1 MASMNYFLN
10 EQSSLALTHWTQIR
24 GGGQQHIFKIIKNW
38 VFFQTKWTKNSKER
52 HLKCESD
59 CVNNSCSNGS
69 TCIDGD
75 NSYTCACP
83 LTHTGKYWYIY
94 DHIFEDN
101 ANQHNLEMWQVL
113 LPWLLK
119 SWLVHIF
126 CVFLWNTQLLP
137 FTALYSIQHYVIKFV
152 TPLSTIFQLYC
163 QSLRNCIWVWWS

>member
-1 MASMNYFLN
+1 MN
-10 EQSSLALTHWTQIR
+10 
-24 GGGQQHIFKIIKNW
+24 
-38 VFFQTKWTKNSKER
+38 
-52 HLKCESD
+52 CESNIDD

-101 ANQHNLEMWQVL
+101 ANQRNLEMWQVL

-137 FTALYSIQHYVIKFV
+137 FTALYAIQHYVIKFV
-152 TPLSTIFQLYC
+152 SDLRQIDSFLQVLWFPPPIKLTATIQSSRNVSVLSDMT
-163 QSLRNCIWVWWS
+163 SKIWADFAKDWHKIGILQ